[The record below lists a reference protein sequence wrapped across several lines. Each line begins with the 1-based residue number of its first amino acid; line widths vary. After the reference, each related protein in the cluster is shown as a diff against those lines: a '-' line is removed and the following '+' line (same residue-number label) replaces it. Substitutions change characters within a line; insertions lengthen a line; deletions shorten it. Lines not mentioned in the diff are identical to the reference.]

1 MSFNSVCSLTTKRQ
15 KPTGFS
21 DIKLDVEVVLKDTAS
36 IEVKVLCCIRPL
48 GGAWLE
54 FSGVGKNT
62 LFTVPESNL
71 LLK

>member
-1 MSFNSVCSLTTKRQ
+1 MSAHVTTKRQ
-15 KPTGFS
+15 KPTGLS

-54 FSGVGKNT
+54 FVGKNT
-62 LFTVPESNL
+62 LETVPESNL
-71 LLK
+71 